1 MAFVGKGQDSKY
13 SEAWVVPGNENMV
26 IFFVGGA
33 WAKELAT
40 WSNDQIKTDVE
51 TELAKY
57 VGRPV
62 PVKDIHYTK
71 WQNDHFTLGG
81 YSYAKVGTKTKH
93 FKDLRSVLQLGNNKL
108 WFIGEHTHPNLYSYT
123 HGAYKSG
130 VWAGSQALNS

>member
-1 MAFVGKGQDSKY
+1 MAFVGKDQNSKY

-62 PVKDIHYTK
+62 PVKDI
-71 WQNDHFTLGG
+71 Q
-81 YSYAKVGTKTKH
+81 
-93 FKDLRSVLQLGNNKL
+93 
-108 WFIGEHTHPNLYSYT
+108 
-123 HGAYKSG
+123 
-130 VWAGSQALNS
+130 